1 MTDPRLAGHPVH
13 AVIRALLATR
23 LLAWRRASAHGA
35 VVRPTDGAEHNV
47 VIPNA
52 ATEQIMQFVA
62 GVKECAVTATV
73 FLPKVRCGIVV
84 KF

>member
-13 AVIRALLATR
+13 AVIRA